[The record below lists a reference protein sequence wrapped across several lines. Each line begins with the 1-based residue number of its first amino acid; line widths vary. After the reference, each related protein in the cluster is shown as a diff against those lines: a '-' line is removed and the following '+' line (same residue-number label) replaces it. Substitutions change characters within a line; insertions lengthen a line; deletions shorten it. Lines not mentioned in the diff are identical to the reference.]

1 MEFDLELDKVIKK
14 INKEKAK
21 LVCIQLADGLK
32 PKALEIQKYLESKT
46 KARVLIWLGSCFGAC
61 DVPVELKD
69 LNIDLLIQFGH
80 NKFGFGGEE

>member
-46 KARVLIWLGSCFGAC
+46 EARVLIWLGSCFGAC
-61 DVPVELKD
+61 DVPIELKD
-69 LNIDLLIQFGH
+69 LNIELLVQFGH
-80 NKFGFGGEE
+80 NEFGFGGKE